1 MLRDY
6 CKSMKHYWREAAL
19 IPDLADADAAWR
31 VACRFR
37 ELRAEDFVGGFV
49 LRRFETFTW
58 AEVRTWWV
66 NGACALI
73 SAHPDTPGTVPGS
86 AADVAPYTPMVAALN
101 LPFVTV
107 DLALRVDGT

>member
-1 MLRDY
+1 
-6 CKSMKHYWREAAL
+6 MKHYWHEAAL

-49 LRRFETFTW
+49 LRRFETFTR

-66 NGACALI
+66 NGTCTLI
-73 SAHPDTPGTVPGS
+73 SAHPDTPDTAPGPGV
-86 AADVAPYTPMVAALN
+86 DVAPYTPMVAALN